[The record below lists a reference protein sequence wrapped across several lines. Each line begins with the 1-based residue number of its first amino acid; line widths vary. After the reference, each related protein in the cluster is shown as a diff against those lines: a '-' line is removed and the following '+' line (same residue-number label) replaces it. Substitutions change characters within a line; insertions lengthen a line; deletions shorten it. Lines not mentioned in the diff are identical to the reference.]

1 MTPGARLS
9 AVLEILP
16 LVLEKKALGEKNI
29 PADKQLSD
37 WFRNNRY
44 AGSKDRQAI
53 AGDVYGIL
61 RYLAQIDWWIKRL
74 DTCPSVD
81 WDTVVDWHDT
91 ADFEMVNRARV
102 LVFKACTQ
110 NLRIVDLETDYFTG
124 GQYAPSPLTGS
135 EKRMLVELG
144 NTGLDSDCQPLHVR
158 GNFPEFLTADLT
170 HTYGDDAVHQTTA
183 MLAEAPVDMRVN
195 ILRGTVGDAQQSLH
209 AEGIE
214 TIPCTMAPYGLRLG
228 KRQPLSNTK
237 TFRDG
242 LIEIQDEGSQIIA
255 NLVGAKPK
263 HKVVDFCAGAGGK
276 TLAIAADM
284 QNKGR
289 IIACDISEGRLKRA
303 GQRLKRAHAFIVER
317 RTLSSERDK
326 WIKRQSVPEDINKSQ
341 DTAGKGFDRVLVDA
355 PCSGT
360 GTWRRNPDQKW
371 RLTAQ
376 TVDELV
382 ALQQSIL
389 YSSARLVKP
398 GGRLI
403 YATCSILA
411 RENQNQIDQFLKT
424 FPNFFVVPMPTV
436 WADEN
441 PNPCP
446 VQTDTLQLTP
456 HDHKTDGFFVAVLE
470 RKLT

>member
-16 LVLEKKALGEKNI
+16 IVLGKKNI

-37 WFRNNRY
+37 WFRTHRY
-44 AGSKDRQAI
+44 AGSKDRQSI

-74 DTCPSVD
+74 DTCPAVD
-81 WDTVVDWHDT
+81 WEQDNT

-110 NLRIVDLETDYFTG
+110 NLRIVDFESDYFTG
-124 GQYAPSPLTGS
+124 GQYTPSPLTGS

-144 NTGLDSDCQPLHVR
+144 GTGLDSDCQPPHVR
-158 GNFPEFLTADLT
+158 GNFPEFLTSDLT
-170 HTYGDDAVHQTTA
+170 ASYGDDAVSQTIA
-183 MLAEAPVDMRVN
+183 MLFEAPVDIRVN
-195 ILRGTVGDAQQSLH
+195 ILQGTVDDARQSLR

-214 TIPCTMAPYGLRLG
+214 TQPCSMAPYGLRLG
-228 KRQPLSNTK
+228 RRQPLSNTK

-326 WIKRQSVPEDINKSQ
+326 WIKRQSVPEDINTK
-341 DTAGKGFDRVLVDA
+341 DTSGKGYDRVLVDA

-376 TVDELV
+376 AIDELV

-411 RENQNQIDQFLKT
+411 RENQNQIEQFLKT

-436 WADEN
+436 WQSEN
-441 PNPCP
+441 TNPCP
-446 VQTDTLQLTP
+446 VQTDMLQLTP

-470 RKLT
+470 RKLV

>member
-1 MTPGARLS
+1 MTPGARIS

-16 LVLEKKALGEKNI
+16 IVLGQTNA

-37 WFRNNRY
+37 WFRGNRY
-44 AGSKDRQAI
+44 AGSKDRQSI
-53 AGDVYGIL
+53 ATDVYGIL

-74 DTCPSVD
+74 DVCPSVD
-81 WDTVVDWHDT
+81 WPNQVHGGNNT
-91 ADFEMVNRARV
+91 ADFEMVNRARI
-102 LVFKACTQ
+102 LVFKACTEK
-110 NLRIVDLETDYFTG
+110 LRIVDFETDYFTG
-124 GQYAPSPLTGS
+124 QNYAPSFLTGA

-144 NTGLDSDCQPLHVR
+144 TQGLDSECQPDHVR
-158 GNFPEFLTADLT
+158 GNFPEFLTYDLT
-170 HTYGDDAVHQTTA
+170 MTYGDDVVQQTRA
-183 MLAEAPVDMRVN
+183 MLGEAPVDIRVN
-195 ILRGTVGDAQQSLH
+195 TLKGTVTDARKQLQS
-209 AEGIE
+209 ESIV
-214 TIPCTMAPYGLRLG
+214 TQPCLMAPNGLRLS

-255 NLVGAKPK
+255 NLVGAKRG

-276 TLAIAADM
+276 TLAMAADM

-303 GQRLKRAHAFIVER
+303 GQRLKRADVFIVER

-326 WIKRQSVPEDINKSQ
+326 WIKRQSVAEDINKQ

-360 GTWRRNPDQKW
+360 GTWRRNPDHKW
-371 RLTAQ
+371 RLTPQ
-376 TVDELV
+376 TIDELV
-382 ALQQSIL
+382 AVQQSIL

-403 YATCSILA
+403 YATCSLLE
-411 RENQNQIDQFLKT
+411 RENQQQIEQFLKT
-424 FPNFFVVPMPTV
+424 FPNFFVVPIPTV
-436 WADEN
+436 WQAEN
-441 PNPCP
+441 PNSCP
-446 VQTDTLQLTP
+446 VQTDMLQLTP
-456 HDHKTDGFFVAVLE
+456 YQHKTDGFFVAVLE
-470 RKLT
+470 RKLI

>member
-1 MTPGARLS
+1 MTPGARIS

-16 LVLEKKALGEKNI
+16 IVLGDSHA

-37 WFRNNRY
+37 WFRSNRY
-44 AGSKDRQAI
+44 AGSKDRQSI
-53 AGDVYGIL
+53 ATDVYGIL

-81 WDTVVDWHDT
+81 WNNDNT
-91 ADFEMVNRARV
+91 ALLEMVNRARI
-102 LVFKACTQ
+102 LVFKACTE
-110 NLRIVDLETDYFTG
+110 NLRIVDFETDYFTG
-124 GQYAPSPLTGS
+124 QNYAPSSLTGA

-144 NTGLDSDCQPLHVR
+144 QTGLDSDCQPPHVR
-158 GNFPEFLTADLT
+158 GNFPQFLTHDLQQS
-170 HTYGDDAVHQTTA
+170 YGDDMVLQTRA
-183 MLAEAPVDMRVN
+183 MLAEAPVDIRAN
-195 ILRGTVGDAQQSLH
+195 ILKGTVNQARQSL
-209 AEGIE
+209 ASEGIVAQ
-214 TIPCTMAPYGLRLG
+214 PCPMAPYGLRLS
-228 KRQPLSNTK
+228 KRHPLSNSK

-242 LIEIQDEGSQIIA
+242 LIDIQDEGSQIIA

-276 TLAIAADM
+276 TLAMAADM

-303 GQRLKRAHAFIVER
+303 GQRLKRADVFIVER
-317 RTLSSERDK
+317 RPLSSERDK
-326 WIKRQSVPEDINKSQ
+326 WIKRQSVAEDISGKDSG
-341 DTAGKGFDRVLVDA
+341 GKGFDRVLVDA

-360 GTWRRNPDQKW
+360 GTWRRNPDHKW
-371 RLTAQ
+371 RLTQQ

-403 YATCSILA
+403 YATCSLLA
-411 RENQNQIDQFLKT
+411 RENQQQVEQFLKT
-424 FPNFFVVPMPTV
+424 FTNFFVVPIPTV
-436 WADEN
+436 WDAEN

-446 VQTDTLQLTP
+446 VQTDMLQLTP
-456 HDHKTDGFFVAVLE
+456 YEHKTDGFFVAVLE
-470 RKLT
+470 RKLI

>member
-16 LVLEKKALGEKNI
+16 IVLGEQTA

-37 WFRNNRY
+37 WFRQNRY

-53 AGDVYGIL
+53 AHDVYGIL
-61 RYLAQIDWWIKRL
+61 RYLAQIDWWIQRL
-74 DTCPSVD
+74 DICPSVN
-81 WDTVVDWHDT
+81 WDDDT
-91 ADFEMVNRARV
+91 ADLEMVNRARV
-102 LVFKACTQ
+102 LVFKACQQ
-110 NLRIVDLETDYFTG
+110 NLRIVDFETDYFTTQ
-124 GQYAPSPLTGS
+124 QYAPSPLTGA

-144 NTGLDSDCQPLHVR
+144 NTGLDSDCQPVHVR
-158 GNFPEFLTADLT
+158 GNFPQFLTDDFQA
-170 HTYGDDAVHQTTA
+170 TYGENTLHQTRA
-183 MLAEAPVDMRVN
+183 MLSEAPVDIRVN
-195 ILRGTVGDAQQSLH
+195 ILKGTVADARQSLQ
-209 AEGIE
+209 AEDIK
-214 TIPCTMAPYGLRLG
+214 TALCSMAPYGLRLS
-228 KRQPLSNTK
+228 RRHPLSNTQ

-276 TLAIAADM
+276 TLAMAADM

-303 GQRLKRAHAFIVER
+303 GQRLKRADVFIVER

-326 WIKRQSVPEDINKSQ
+326 WVKRQSVPEDINKQ
-341 DTAGKGFDRVLVDA
+341 DTGGKGFDRVLVDA

-360 GTWRRNPDQKW
+360 GTWRRNPDHKW
-371 RLTAQ
+371 RLTPQ

-389 YSSARLVKP
+389 YSAVRLVKP

-411 RENQNQIDQFLKT
+411 RENKNQIEQFLKT

-436 WADEN
+436 WGAEN

-446 VQTDTLQLTP
+446 VQTDMLQLTP

-470 RKLT
+470 RKLI